1 MSGDR
6 PDALSETAIVRGA
19 DLDAARA
26 LGLVLDARLDA
37 DELLDRLRAWAARA
51 EGAYADN
58 TWRAWRADIRV
69 WCAWCRAGG
78 RVAFPAAAADVAA
91 FVADAGAQGR
101 AVATIRRYMASL
113 SRLHRSARAP
123 DPVRDPDEMVTL
135 AVRSLARTRSTRQR
149 QAEPLHAE
157 DRDAMVAALGW
168 EDPEGRGRIMSTRDL
183 RDAALICTL
192 YDGLFRREEVIGLR
206 IEDLELQKEGDGLI
220 LLRRSKT
227 DQEGEGDLRYLQP
240 ETVIWIRRWLARV
253 RRAERDRLP
262 ADEKGKGGGKAAL
275 TGPLFRRV
283 RREGTVGTGTLTANS
298 VVLILDR
305 AAKRAG
311 LTKQFSGHSGRVGA
325 AQDLDAAGFTTL
337 QIQGAGGWK
346 TPAMVARYTARGAA
360 LSGAMAQ
367 LARRRRTKAPSSP

>member
-6 PDALSETAIVRGA
+6 PGAAIETGIVAGA

-69 WCAWCRAGG
+69 WCAWCRAGS
-78 RVAFPAAAADVAA
+78 RVAFPAAPADVAA
-91 FVADAGAQGR
+91 FVADAGAKGR

-113 SRLHRSARAP
+113 SRLHRSARAS
-123 DPVRDPDEMVTL
+123 DPTRDPDELVTL
-135 AVRSLARTRSTRQR
+135 AVRSLARARGTRQR

-157 DRDAMVAALGW
+157 DRDAMVSALGW
-168 EDPEGRGRIMSTRDL
+168 PDPAGQGRVMNIRDI

-192 YDGLFRREEVIGLR
+192 YDGLFRRGELTGLR
-206 IEDLELQKEGDGLI
+206 IEDLDALKDGDGLI

-227 DQEGEGDLRYLQP
+227 DQEGEGDLRYLRP
-240 ETVIWIRRWLARV
+240 ETMRWIKRWLAQL
-253 RRAERDRLP
+253 RRAERARLV
-262 ADEKGKGGGKAAL
+262 KGGANQAHGTKIVL

-283 RREGTVGTGTLTANS
+283 RRHGDIGGEALNGNS
-298 VVLILDR
+298 VMLILDR

-311 LTKQFSGHSGRVGA
+311 LERHFSGHSGRVGA

-360 LSGAMAQ
+360 LSGAMAT
-367 LARRRRTKAPSSP
+367 LARRKTLKV